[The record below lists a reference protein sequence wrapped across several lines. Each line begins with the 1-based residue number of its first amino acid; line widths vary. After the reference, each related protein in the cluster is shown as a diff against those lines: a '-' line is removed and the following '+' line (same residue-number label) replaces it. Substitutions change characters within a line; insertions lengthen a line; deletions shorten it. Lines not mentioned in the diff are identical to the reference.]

1 MSRAAA
7 ALIAGV
13 YEHPRREIPDRSV
26 AQIHAE
32 VALGALVDAGLGLQ
46 DVDAYF
52 CDSSDP
58 GLNSLS
64 MSEYLG
70 ISYRYT
76 DNTDTGGSSY
86 LSHVG
91 HAAMAVAAGKCRVAL
106 CTMAGRARSERRG
119 PPAGRRGGPETDFEN
134 RWGIAA
140 TLHNYALAAMRH
152 MYEFGTTSAQLA
164 EIKVAA
170 SLHAQHNPRAFLP
183 NPVTVQDVLDS
194 PMVSDPLHR
203 LDCCVITDGGGAI
216 VIVSPDVA
224 RELGRAAVKVLGS
237 GEAPKHADNGAVNL
251 SYTGAV
257 WSGPAAFAEA
267 GVTPVDID
275 YASIYDSF
283 TISVLLALEDLG
295 FCEKGKGG
303 HFVSDGGLLAPCG
316 RLPFNTDGGGLCN
329 SHPSNRG
336 GMPKIIEAVRQLR
349 GQAHPAVQVPDCE
362 LALVQ
367 GTGGRLGTRS
377 GSATLIL
384 GREDA

>member
-1 MSRAAA
+1 MSHPDTAV
-7 ALIAGV
+7 IAGI

-32 VALGALVDAGLGLQ
+32 VAFGALADAGLSIR

-58 GLNSLS
+58 GLNSLT

-70 ISYRYT
+70 ITYRYT

-91 HAAMAVAAGKCRVAL
+91 HAVRAIQAGKCRVAL

-119 PPAGRRGGPETDFEN
+119 PSAGRRGGPEADFEN

-140 TLHNYALAAMRH
+140 TLHNYALVAMRH
-152 MYEFGTTSAQLA
+152 MHEFGTTSEQLA

-170 SLHAQHNPRAFLP
+170 SLHAQHNPSALLR
-183 NPVTVQDVLDS
+183 NPVTIADVLGS
-194 PMVSDPLHR
+194 PLLSDPLHR
-203 LDCCVITDGGGAI
+203 LDCCVITDGGGA
-216 VIVSPDVA
+216 VVVVSTEVA
-224 RELGRAAVKVLGS
+224 RDMKQPAVRVLGS
-237 GEAPKHADNGAVNL
+237 GEAPKHSDNGAVDL
-251 SYTGAV
+251 TYTGAV
-257 WSGPAAFAEA
+257 WSGPTAFAEA
-267 GVTPVDID
+267 GVRPADIN

-283 TISVLLALEDLG
+283 TISVLVALEDLG
-295 FCEKGKGG
+295 FCKKGEGG
-303 HFVSDGGLLAPCG
+303 HFVSDGGLVAPNG
-316 RLPFNTDGGGLCN
+316 RLPVNTDGGGLCN
-329 SHPSNRG
+329 NHPANRG

-349 GQAHPAVQVPDCE
+349 GQAHPAVQVPDCR

-384 GREDA
+384 GRADA

>member
-32 VALGALVDAGLGLQ
+32 VALGALADAGLGLQ

-119 PPAGRRGGPETDFEN
+119 PPAGRRSGPETNFEN

-224 RELGRAAVKVLGS
+224 RELGRVAVKVLGS
-237 GEAPKHADNGAVNL
+237 GEAPKHADNGAVDL